1 MKHIL
6 ILLISLTLY
15 AESMKISLH
24 ELANHLSESNH
35 INIIIDPKIQI
46 DSNFYFYTLL
56 SPKISLNAFRII
68 VNENGFD
75 FLKLGG
81 IYYLTKKKIID
92 KISHFE
98 YIKYNNI
105 PYEKLEQLA
114 KFFSVEMVNV
124 GGSQI
129 VVKYQDKNNFKSF
142 NRFVKTLS
150 RVKHVYLEGEIIS
163 VNEQQLEDIGID
175 FTSIASSINSIGSF
189 DIALFTNVNNNKSV
203 QELINSRGIN
213 ELGDV
218 SFFINLLK
226 ESGAARVVT
235 RPNMMIMDNGTSVFK
250 SGQEIRIVTSSTDS
264 VRNSGEYSSKQ
275 FEMLDVGLTL
285 DCSAKILNDH
295 ALLDFKFVISELI
308 EYKPLLDIL
317 IVGGH
322 TFTSTFDI
330 KDGEQIMLAGLT
342 TSNDVTYNA
351 SVPYL
356 PAVPLVGNLFNH
368 DVDKVENISYIIYF
382 KAIIK

>member
-15 AESMKISLH
+15 AESIKISLH
-24 ELANHLSESNH
+24 QLANHVSESNH
-35 INIIIDPKIQI
+35 INIILDPKIDI
-46 DSNFYFYTLL
+46 ESNFYFFSVL
-56 SPKISLNAFRII
+56 SPRISLNAFRII
-68 VNENGFD
+68 ISENGY
-75 FLKLGG
+75 LLSKLGN
-81 IYYLTKKKIID
+81 IYYLNKRPEKKFK
-92 KISHFE
+92 FE

-105 PYEKLEQLA
+105 PYEKLEKLA
-114 KFFSVEMVNV
+114 SFFNTELVNV

-129 VVKYQDKNNFKSF
+129 IVKYLDVDMFHNFKRYVS
-142 NRFVKTLS
+142 TLS
-150 RVKHVYLEGEIIS
+150 EVKHVYLEGEIIS

-189 DIALFTNVNNNKSV
+189 DIGLFTNVNNNVAV
-203 QELINSRGIN
+203 QELISSRGIN

-226 ESGAARVVT
+226 ESGAAHVVT

-250 SGQEIRIVTSSTDS
+250 AGQEIRIVSSSTDS

-275 FEMLDVGLTL
+275 YEMLDVGLTL
-285 DCSAKILNDH
+285 DCSAKILNGH

-308 EYKPLLDIL
+308 EYKPLLDVLVI
-317 IVGGH
+317 GGH

-356 PAVPLVGNLFNH
+356 SAVPLVGNLFNH
-368 DVDKVENISYIIYF
+368 DIDKVENISYIIYF
-382 KAIIK
+382 KATIK